1 MVPHQTHRGRNALNR
16 LKVFEGCPPPYDNVK
31 RLCVPIAMKV
41 LCLRSDR
48 KFCKIGRVA
57 HEVGWQY
64 KDVVANLEAKRKI
77 KSRLAYLHKK
87 KLKVSVLTA
96 MCCFCISAT
105 FKCFFSNM
113 MRQQQIPYLH
123 CLMNLWKDFV
133 FWFLFFRHIKHY
145 EQFYSNISLYWCNHI
160 TFLYRPSQE
169 RHAPRSPK
177 RSSHRMQ
184 FLNNTDILQL
194 RQSKKILQT
203 KNNCKIFAIKKSSE

>member
-1 MVPHQTHRGRNALNR
+1 MVPHQTNRGKNALKR
-16 LKVFEGCPPPYDNVK
+16 LKVFEGCPPPFDNVK

-48 KFCKIGRVA
+48 KFCKVGRVA

-87 KLKVSVLTA
+87 KLKVSVLRTSR
-96 MCCFCISAT
+96 FSRSSNHNFRISYDETTTNTLPTLFDVHTHENNLFADL
-105 FKCFFSNM
+105 FLRYIAAIIVFFYF
-113 MRQQQIPYLH
+113 QIYIFA
-123 CLMNLWKDFV
+123 NASINV
-133 FWFLFFRHIKHY
+133 
-145 EQFYSNISLYWCNHI
+145 
-160 TFLYRPSQE
+160 TFLCRPSQE

-194 RQSKKILQT
+194 RQSKKNLQKK
-203 KNNCKIFAIKKSSE
+203 KN

>member
-1 MVPHQTHRGRNALNR
+1 MVPHQTNRGKNALKR
-16 LKVFEGCPPPYDNVK
+16 LKVFEGCPPPFDNVK

-48 KFCKIGRVA
+48 KFCKVGRVA

-87 KLKVSVLTA
+87 KLKVSVLR
-96 MCCFCISAT
+96 ISG
-105 FKCFFSNM
+105 FSRSSNHNF
-113 MRQQQIPYLH
+113 RILYDETTTNTLPTLFDVHTHENNLFADLFLRYITPIIEFYFQIYIL
-123 CLMNLWKDFV
+123 LINKINF
-133 FWFLFFRHIKHY
+133 
-145 EQFYSNISLYWCNHI
+145 
-160 TFLYRPSQE
+160 TFLCRPSQG

-184 FLNNTDILQL
+184 FLNNMDILHL
-194 RQSKKILQT
+194 RQSKKIF
-203 KNNCKIFAIKKSSE
+203 K

>member
-87 KLKVSVLTA
+87 KLKVSVLTE
-96 MCCFCISAT
+96 MCCYSISAT
-105 FKCFFSNM
+105 FEYFFQYDETTTNTLPTLFDEPMKRFCFLIFIFST
-113 MRQQQIPYLH
+113 H
-123 CLMNLWKDFV
+123 
-133 FWFLFFRHIKHY
+133 
-145 EQFYSNISLYWCNHI
+145 
-160 TFLYRPSQE
+160 
-169 RHAPRSPK
+169 
-177 RSSHRMQ
+177 
-184 FLNNTDILQL
+184 
-194 RQSKKILQT
+194 
-203 KNNCKIFAIKKSSE
+203 

>member
-1 MVPHQTHRGRNALNR
+1 MVPHQTQRGKSALKR
-16 LKVFEGCPPPYDNVK
+16 LKVYEGCPPPYDNVK

-87 KLKVSVLTA
+87 KLKVRFIKPLSDRINTNWPLLP
-96 MCCFCISAT
+96 IKLGSI
-105 FKCFFSNM
+105 M

-123 CLMNLWKDFV
+123 CLMFISMKIFC
-133 FWFLFFRHIKHY
+133 FLIFFFRN
-145 EQFYSNISLYWCNHI
+145 S
-160 TFLYRPSQE
+160 
-169 RHAPRSPK
+169 
-177 RSSHRMQ
+177 
-184 FLNNTDILQL
+184 
-194 RQSKKILQT
+194 
-203 KNNCKIFAIKKSSE
+203 

>member
-1 MVPHQTHRGRNALNR
+1 MVPHQTQRGKSALKR

-87 KLKVSVLTA
+87 KLKVRYFFAGLTE
-96 MCCFCISAT
+96 SADFT
-105 FKCFFSNM
+105 NDETTK
-113 MRQQQIPYLH
+113 QIPYLH
-123 CLMNLWKDFV
+123 CL
-133 FWFLFFRHIKHY
+133 I
-145 EQFYSNISLYWCNHI
+145 E
-160 TFLYRPSQE
+160 P
-169 RHAPRSPK
+169 
-177 RSSHRMQ
+177 
-184 FLNNTDILQL
+184 
-194 RQSKKILQT
+194 
-203 KNNCKIFAIKKSSE
+203 